1 MGFTIACYFS
11 LYAVLALILI
21 PLLGVWIGLDALFGI
36 VIPYVALVIFFVGII
51 YRIVTW
57 ARSPVPYR
65 IPTTA
70 GQQKTL
76 PWIKPDSLEN
86 PHNTWGVLGRMALE
100 ILAFRSLFRNLR
112 SELRKEPETPGS
124 GRLIYWSSKWLWI
137 GALVFHYALLVVL
150 LRHLRLFTEPVPG
163 FVHVIESFDGFF
175 QLYVPAVY
183 MSGIALLVALT
194 YLLFRRILDK
204 KLHYISLA
212 SDFFPLFL
220 LLGIGVTGV
229 LMRYF
234 IRADIIAAKE
244 LALGLVTFHPRVP
257 EGISALFYIHLFLVS
272 ILLAYFPFSKLVHLA
287 GVFFSMTRNMANN
300 NRAVRHSNPWEYP
313 VKVFSYM
320 DQENMFREQMK
331 AAGIPLEKDIEE

>member
-1 MGFTIACYFS
+1 MSFNLACYGS
-11 LYAVLALILI
+11 LFAVIVLILI
-21 PLLGVWIGLDALFGI
+21 PLAGVEVGLEVVFGI
-36 VIPYVALVIFFVGII
+36 VLPYVAFLTFLAGVL
-51 YRIVTW
+51 YRIVRW
-57 ARSPVPYR
+57 ACTPVPYR

-76 PWIKPDSLEN
+76 PWIKPNNLEN
-86 PHNTWGVLGRMALE
+86 PYNLWGVIGRMALE
-100 ILAFRSLFRNLR
+100 ILLFRSLFRNLR
-112 SELRKEPETPGS
+112 SEMRKEPEFPQG
-124 GRLIYWSSKWLWI
+124 GRFIYWSSKWLWV
-137 GALVFHYALLVVL
+137 GALVFHYAFLVVL
-150 LRHLRLFTEPVPG
+150 LRHLKLFTEPVPS
-163 FVHVIESFDGFF
+163 FVHLIESLDGFF

-204 KLHYISLA
+204 KLHYMSLA

-220 LLGIGVTGV
+220 LLGIGLTGV

-234 IRADIIAAKE
+234 LRTDIIATKE
-244 LALGLVTFHPRVP
+244 LALGLVTLHPRLP
-257 EGISALFYIHLFLVS
+257 EGIGALFYIHLFLVS
-272 ILLAYFPFSKLVHLA
+272 ILLAYFPFSKLMHVA

-300 NRAVRHSNPWEYP
+300 NRAVRHANPWEYP

-331 AAGIPLEKDIEE
+331 AAGIPLEKDVEE

>member
-1 MGFTIACYFS
+1 LSFNLAYYGS
-11 LYAVLALILI
+11 LFPVIVLILI
-21 PLLGVWIGLDALFGI
+21 PLAGVEVGLEVVFGI
-36 VIPYVALVIFFVGII
+36 VLPYVAFLTFLAGIL
-51 YRIVTW
+51 YRIVRW
-57 ARSPVPYR
+57 ARTPVPYR

-76 PWIKPDSLEN
+76 PWVKPNNLEN
-86 PHNTWGVLGRMALE
+86 PYNLWGVIGRMALE
-100 ILAFRSLFRNLR
+100 ILLFRSLFRNLR
-112 SELRKEPETPGS
+112 SEMRKEPEFPQG
-124 GRLIYWSSKWLWI
+124 GRLIYWSSKWLWV
-137 GALVFHYALLVVL
+137 GALVFHYAFLVVL
-150 LRHLRLFTEPVPG
+150 LRHLKLFTEPVPS
-163 FVHVIESFDGFF
+163 FVHLIESFDGFF

-183 MSGIALLVALT
+183 MSSIALLVALT

-220 LLGIGVTGV
+220 LLGIGLTGV

-234 IRADIIAAKE
+234 LRTDIIATKE
-244 LALGLVTFHPRVP
+244 LALGLVTLHPMLP
-257 EGISALFYIHLFLVS
+257 EGIGALFYIHLFLVS
-272 ILLAYFPFSKLVHLA
+272 TLLAYFPFSKLMHVA

-300 NRAVRHSNPWEYP
+300 NRAVRHANPWEYP

>member
-1 MGFTIACYFS
+1 VGFNSACYGS
-11 LYAVLALILI
+11 LCAVLALILI

-36 VIPYVALVIFFVGII
+36 VLPYAAFVIFFVGII
-51 YRIVTW
+51 YRIVLW

-76 PWIKPDSLEN
+76 QWIKPASLEN

-112 SELRKEPETPGS
+112 SELRKDPETPAS
-124 GRLIYWSSKWLWI
+124 GRLVYWSSKWLWI
-137 GALVFHYALLVVL
+137 GALVFHYAFLVVL
-150 LRHLRLFTEPVPG
+150 LRHLKFFTEPVPG

-183 MSGIALLVALT
+183 MSGIVLLAALT
-194 YLLFRRILDK
+194 YLLFRRVLDK
-204 KLHYISLA
+204 KLQYISLA

-229 LMRYF
+229 LTRYF
-234 IRADIIAAKE
+234 IRTDIVAVKE
-244 LALGLVTFHPRVP
+244 LALGLVTLHPRIP
-257 EGISALFYIHLFLVS
+257 EGIGALFYIHIFLVS
-272 ILLAYFPFSKLVHLA
+272 ILLAYFPFSKLIHVA

-300 NRAVRHSNPWEYP
+300 NRAVRHVNPWEYP

-320 DQENMFREQMK
+320 DQEDMFRKEMK